1 MKIFGK
7 QLVGILL
14 AMMAGAAQ
22 GAWAD
27 SNVTTEADLLEAVNT
42 SQTVTLEADITT
54 PSQNGRLD
62 ISSGVNVTLDLN
74 GHTLTRPMTAADDG
88 GQVIFV
94 ANGGKLTIT
103 DSSNDKKGKITGGW
117 AYQGGGIYVQSGGE
131 LTING
136 GTITGNRAD
145 KKGDGYGFGGGI
157 ENHGTLTITGG
168 VITGNTAGQFGGG
181 IHNEGTLNITGGS
194 ITDNT
199 AGTYGGAIY
208 SNSTVSISGVTIS
221 GNSAQQGGGAISSEG
236 ETSLSNVTIT
246 GNSSNHYGGGIY
258 MFGTGTVQMSG
269 DCTITGNIAQAGGGI
284 FHVSNGAGVAGPTL
298 KMQDKPVVDNNSPND
313 VYLQSYQLI
322 TVTGAFTE
330 GTRIGVDTEIVQDVF
345 TTGYGKYHKWEMTN
359 PDKFFFVSNP
369 VLNGTIGTK
378 TTDNTSEAYL
388 THTTYKAIKYIERS
402 WDNEAKK
409 VADEEKT
416 CTSYTPISG
425 NDTGDNGWFG
435 LDNGWYVVTGNSS
448 YKTLNVTGTDA
459 HLIIPDGATLT
470 VTGGVK
476 VEQGHKL
483 TIYGQT
489 HDTGRLIANS
499 SAYESAAGIGS
510 GINAKA
516 GDVTIHGGT
525 IQATGNVGSTG
536 IGTGGPPQRH
546 HVKNGGG
553 TVVIYG
559 GNVTAT
565 GGGGGA
571 GIGGGAE
578 LDLGS
583 TFHFYMYGGTVTAQ
597 GGSYGGAGIGGGGN
611 GGGAYGK
618 VEGSTVDIYGGTLTA
633 TGGYNNYSH
642 LSGAGIGGGDGGDS
656 GMKVHIHG
664 GIVTAQCG
672 SFDGDGKRAIGP
684 GDGGDDYGELTIADD
699 LMVSAGYSVADS
711 APFDAGLRVSGCW
724 YRPYAVIAPC
734 THPNPTYTVSG
745 TSSTDT
751 HLKHCAY
758 CLTPFEAERHTFVNG
773 KCTVCGV
780 ELTTYQ
786 VTVNVP
792 KDNGAVDGVYEPF
805 TYQMVPGT
813 TFKLPA
819 SPITFSDR
827 VFAGWLV
834 GTPSNNSYRVSDGE
848 ELLAAGEEYTIT
860 GNVTFSAR
868 YSYIYIQLNDNADN
882 SETLSKYVGM
892 TATQVILK
900 DRTLYKDGA
909 WNTLCLPFDVALEAS
924 PLKGATVKTLE
935 SASFANGTLTLTF
948 SDDLTAIEAGK
959 PYIVKWT
966 AQSPST
972 VENPAFTGVTIS
984 TATADVET
992 NEVTF
997 KGIFSPKEIAG
1008 TDNTLLYLG
1017 ADNKLYYPSAA
1028 MTIGACRA
1036 YFQLA
1041 DGITAGDPA
1050 SGIRSF
1056 VLNFGDETMG
1066 INNGQWS
1073 TVNGQSE
1080 GWFTLDGRCLTGKPS
1095 AKGLYI
1101 YNGKKIVIK

>member
-1 MKIFGK
+1 MKTFGK

-22 GAWAD
+22 GIWAQ
-27 SNVTTEADLLEAVNT
+27 VTIDDGGTLTLNEDLTLNT
-42 SQTVTLEADITT
+42 GRIDI
-54 PSQNGRLD
+54 NG
-62 ISSGVNVTLDLN
+62 ITFTIDLN
-74 GHTLTRPMTAADDG
+74 GHKLTRPMTAAADG
-88 GQVIFV
+88 GQVIAV
-94 ANGGKLTIT
+94 LNGGNLTII
-103 DSSNDKKGKITGGW
+103 DSSGNNSGQITGGW
-117 AYQGGGIYVQSGGE
+117 AYQGGGIYVEAGGE
-131 LTING
+131 LTISG
-136 GTITGNRAD
+136 GTITGNRSD
-145 KKGDGYGFGGGI
+145 KREGTDYGYGGGI
-157 ENHGTLTITGG
+157 ENHGTVTITGG

-181 IHNEGTLNITGGS
+181 IHNEGTLNITGGT
-194 ITDNT
+194 ITNNT

-221 GNSAQQGGGAISSEG
+221 GNSAQQGGGAICSEG
-236 ETSLSNVTIT
+236 TLTLDGVTIT
-246 GNSSNHYGGGIY
+246 GNQAQNGGGIY
-258 MFGTGTVQMSG
+258 LFGTGTAQLKGESS
-269 DCTITGNIAQAGGGI
+269 ITGNTAQTGGGI
-284 FHVSNGAGVAGPTL
+284 LQVSNGAGVAGPTL

-330 GTRIGVDTEIVQDVF
+330 GTRIGVDTEIEQNVF
-345 TTGYGKYHKWEMTN
+345 TSGYGKYHVWEMTN

-510 GINAKA
+510 GINARA

-525 IQATGNVGSTG
+525 IQATGNVGSAG

-664 GIVTAQCG
+664 GTVTAQCG

-745 TSSTDT
+745 TLESDT
-751 HLKHCAY
+751 HTRHCNH
-758 CLTPFEAERHTFVNG
+758 CLTTFSPETHTFG
-773 KCTVCGV
+773 SDHKCSVCGV
-780 ELTTYQ
+780 ENDICI

-792 KDNGAVDGVYEPF
+792 ANNGATDGVYEAV
-805 TYQMVPGT
+805 TYRMVPGT
-813 TFKLPA
+813 TFTLPA
-819 SPITFSDR
+819 SPVTFSDR

-848 ELLAAGEEYTIT
+848 ELLAAGEEYTIN
-860 GNVTFSAR
+860 GDVTFTAR
-868 YSYIYIQLNDNADN
+868 YSYIYIQLADNADN

-909 WNTLCLPFDVALEAS
+909 WNTLCLPFNLDNFTGTPLE
-924 PLKGATVKTLE
+924 GATVKTL
-935 SASFANGTLTLTF
+935 STTAFANGTLTLTF

-992 NEVTF
+992 DEVTF

-1017 ADNKLYYPSAA
+1017 ADNTLYYPSAA

-1041 DGITAGDPA
+1041 DGITAGSVGSLA
-1050 SGIRSF
+1050 RI
-1056 VLNFGDETMG
+1056 VLNFGDED
-1066 INNGQWS
+1066 S
-1073 TVNGQSE
+1073 TQGVSTHLSPARGAGGE
-1080 GWFTLDGRCLTGKPS
+1080 AVTLDGRRLTGKPS

>member
-1 MKIFGK
+1 M
-7 QLVGILL
+7 
-14 AMMAGAAQ
+14 
-22 GAWAD
+22 
-27 SNVTTEADLLEAVNT
+27 
-42 SQTVTLEADITT
+42 
-54 PSQNGRLD
+54 
-62 ISSGVNVTLDLN
+62 
-74 GHTLTRPMTAADDG
+74 
-88 GQVIFV
+88 
-94 ANGGKLTIT
+94 
-103 DSSNDKKGKITGGW
+103 
-117 AYQGGGIYVQSGGE
+117 
-131 LTING
+131 
-136 GTITGNRAD
+136 
-145 KKGDGYGFGGGI
+145 
-157 ENHGTLTITGG
+157 
-168 VITGNTAGQFGGG
+168 
-181 IHNEGTLNITGGS
+181 
-194 ITDNT
+194 
-199 AGTYGGAIY
+199 
-208 SNSTVSISGVTIS
+208 
-221 GNSAQQGGGAISSEG
+221 
-236 ETSLSNVTIT
+236 
-246 GNSSNHYGGGIY
+246 
-258 MFGTGTVQMSG
+258 
-269 DCTITGNIAQAGGGI
+269 
-284 FHVSNGAGVAGPTL
+284 
-298 KMQDKPVVDNNSPND
+298 
-313 VYLQSYQLI
+313 
-322 TVTGAFTE
+322 
-330 GTRIGVDTEIVQDVF
+330 
-345 TTGYGKYHKWEMTN
+345 
-359 PDKFFFVSNP
+359 
-369 VLNGTIGTK
+369 
-378 TTDNTSEAYL
+378 
-388 THTTYKAIKYIERS
+388 
-402 WDNEAKK
+402 
-409 VADEEKT
+409 
-416 CTSYTPISG
+416 
-425 NDTGDNGWFG
+425 
-435 LDNGWYVVTGNSS
+435 VTGNSS

-510 GINAKA
+510 GKNARA

-525 IQATGNVGSTG
+525 IQATGNVGSAG
-536 IGTGGPPQRH
+536 IGTGGPPQRG

-664 GIVTAQCG
+664 GTVTAQCG

-745 TSSTDT
+745 TLESDT
-751 HLKHCAY
+751 HTRHCNH
-758 CLTPFEAERHTFVNG
+758 CLTTFSPETHTFG
-773 KCTVCGV
+773 SDHKCSVCGV
-780 ELTTYQ
+780 ENDICI

-792 KDNGAVDGVYEPF
+792 ADNGATDGVYEAV
-805 TYQMVPGT
+805 TYQMVPGA

-819 SPITFSDR
+819 SPTTFSDR

-834 GTPSNNSYRVSDGE
+834 GTPSNHSYRVSDGE
-848 ELLAAGEEYTIT
+848 ELREAGEEYTIT
-860 GNVTFSAR
+860 GNVTFTAR
-868 YSYIYIQLNDNADN
+868 YSYIYITLNDNADN

-892 TATQVILK
+892 TATQVIFK
-900 DRTLYKDGA
+900 DRTLYKDGK

-935 SASFANGTLTLTF
+935 SALFANGTLTLNF
-948 SDDLTAIEAGK
+948 SDDLTAIKAGK

-1017 ADNKLYYPSAA
+1017 ADNTLYYPSAAYPSAA

-1041 DGITAGDPA
+1041 DGITAGSDGSHA
-1050 SGIRSF
+1050 RI
-1056 VLNFGDETMG
+1056 VLNFGDEDSTQG
-1066 INNGQWS
+1066 VSTPLSPARKGRRDSGNGAGGEA
-1073 TVNGQSE
+1073 V
-1080 GWFTLDGRCLTGKPS
+1080 TLDGRRLNGKPS
-1095 AKGLYI
+1095 AKGIHI
-1101 YNGKKIVIK
+1101 YNGRAGGDYFCAEESPSNSPFARGRIELPQAFPDKGVEPWPKKFGEKALYLKKKS

>member
-1 MKIFGK
+1 MKKYF
-7 QLVGILL
+7 GILATL
-14 AMMAGAAQ
+14 FMAAQ
-22 GAWAD
+22 SLWAETT
-27 SNVTTEADLLEAVNT
+27 VTTADALYSAVTNN
-42 SQTVTLEADITT
+42 QTVTLGTDITLT
-54 PSQNGRLD
+54 NGRLD
-62 ISSGVNVTLDLN
+62 ISGTTVTLDLN
-74 GHTLTRPMTAADDG
+74 GHTLTRSLEAADEY
-88 GQVIFV
+88 GQVIFLQ
-94 ANGGKLTIT
+94 NGGKLTIK
-103 DSSNDKKGKITGGW
+103 DSSSSNSGKITGGW
-117 AYQGGGIYVQSGGE
+117 AKMGGGILVSSGCE
-131 LTING
+131 LTMTG
-136 GTITGNRAD
+136 GTITGN
-145 KKGDGYGFGGGI
+145 
-157 ENHGTLTITGG
+157 
-168 VITGNTAGQFGGG
+168 TAAELGGG
-181 IHNEGTLNITGGS
+181 IHNEGTLTMTGGT
-194 ITDNT
+194 IADNT

-208 SNSTVSISGVTIS
+208 SNSTVSISSATLS
-221 GNSAQQGGGAISSEG
+221 GNTAQSGGGAICSEG
-236 ETSLSNVTIT
+236 TLTLDGVTIT
-246 GNSSNHYGGGIY
+246 GNQAQNGGGIY
-258 MFGTGTVQMSG
+258 LFGTGTVQMSG

-345 TTGYGKYHKWEMTN
+345 TTGYGKYHEWEMTN

-510 GINAKA
+510 GINARA

-525 IQATGNVGSTG
+525 IQATGNHGSTG

-664 GIVTAQCG
+664 GTVTAQCG

-745 TSSTDT
+745 TLESDT
-751 HLKHCAY
+751 HTRHCNH
-758 CLTPFEAERHTFVNG
+758 CLTTFSPETHTFG
-773 KCTVCGV
+773 SDHKCSVCGV
-780 ELTTYQ
+780 ENDICI

-792 KDNGAVDGVYEPF
+792 ADNGATDGVYEAV
-805 TYQMVPGT
+805 TYRMVPGT
-813 TFKLPA
+813 TFSLPA

-834 GTPSNNSYRVSDGE
+834 GEALNHSYRTSDYE
-848 ELLAAGEEYTIT
+848 ELLAAGEEYTIN
-860 GNVTFSAR
+860 GDVTFTAR
-868 YSYIYIQLNDNADN
+868 YSYVYITLADDADN
-882 SETLSKYVGM
+882 SETLAKYADKFARIV
-892 TATQVILK
+892 TLK
-900 DRTLYKDGA
+900 DRTLYKDDS
-909 WNTLCLPFDVALEAS
+909 WNTLCLPFNIDTFSGTPLE
-924 PLKGATVKTLE
+924 GATVKTLE
-935 SASFANGTLTLTF
+935 SSAFNETDGTLTLNF
-948 SDDLTAIEAGK
+948 SDASKIEAGK
-959 PYIVKWT
+959 PYLVKW
-966 AQSPST
+966 AST
-972 VENPAFTGVTIS
+972 GGTNLTVIQFGNVTIS
-984 TATADVET
+984 NTTTDVKT
-992 NEVTF
+992 DEVTF
-997 KGIFSPKEIAG
+997 KGIFSPYAISGEDKTI
-1008 TDNTLLYLG
+1008 LYID
-1017 ADNKLYYPSAA
+1017 ADNKLCYPNAA

-1036 YFQLA
+1036 YFQLQ
-1041 DGITAGDPA
+1041 DGLTAGESSTA
-1050 SGIRSF
+1050 GAKSISHI
-1056 VLNFGDETMG
+1056 VLNFGDGVATG
-1066 INNGQWS
+1066 ITNTNFTDGTDQTGGWYDLSGRRLAGQ
-1073 TVNGQSE
+1073 
-1080 GWFTLDGRCLTGKPS
+1080 PS
-1095 AKGLYI
+1095 AKGIYI
-1101 YNGKKIVIK
+1101 NNGLKIVIK

>member
-1 MKIFGK
+1 MKK
-7 QLVGILL
+7 ATLAILAAL
-14 AMMAGAAQ
+14 LTVAQ
-22 GAWAD
+22 GLWAQTI
-27 SNVTTEADLLEAVNT
+27 VETEADLLNAVQN
-42 SQTVTLEADITT
+42 SQTVKLGKDITT
-54 PSQNGRLD
+54 ASQGGRLD
-62 ISSGVNVTLDLN
+62 INNGVTVTLDLN
-74 GHTLTRPMTAADDG
+74 GHTLKRQMTAADDG
-88 GQVIFV
+88 GQVIYI
-94 ANGGKLTIT
+94 ADGGKLTIT
-103 DSSNDKKGKITGGW
+103 DSGTGGKITGGW
-117 AYQGGGIYVQSGGE
+117 ARQGGGIYVEAGGE
-131 LTING
+131 LTISG
-136 GTITGNRAD
+136 GTITGNHAD
-145 KKGDGYGFGGGI
+145 TKDGGYGFGGAV

-181 IHNEGTLNITGGS
+181 IHNEGTLNMTGGS

-208 SNSTVSISGVTIS
+208 SNSTVSISGATIS
-221 GNSAQQGGGAISSEG
+221 GNTAESGGGGICCEG
-236 ETSLSNVTIT
+236 GTNLNNVTIT

-269 DCTITGNIAQAGGGI
+269 DCTITGNTAQEGGGI

-298 KMQDKPVVDNNSPND
+298 KMQDKPVVDNNAPND

-345 TTGYGKYHKWEMTN
+345 TTGYGAHHDWHIYD
-359 PDKFFFVSNP
+359 PQQFFFVSNP
-369 VLNGTIGTK
+369 VQNGTIGTK
-378 TTDNTSEAYL
+378 TAGDTSEAYL

-402 WDNEAKK
+402 WDSVAKK
-409 VADEEKT
+409 VTDEEKT
-416 CTSYTPISG
+416 CTGYTVISG
-425 NDTGDNGWFG
+425 NDTSDEGWFG
-435 LDNGWYVVTGNSS
+435 LDNGWYVVVGNASR
-448 YKTLNVTGTDA
+448 KVLNVTGTDA

-510 GINAKA
+510 GINARA

-664 GIVTAQCG
+664 GTVTAQCG

-684 GDGGDDYGELTIADD
+684 GDGGDNYGELTIADD

-745 TSSTDT
+745 TLESDT
-751 HLKHCAY
+751 HTRHCNH
-758 CLTPFEAERHTFVNG
+758 CLTTFSPETHTFG
-773 KCTVCGV
+773 SDHKCSVCGV
-780 ELTTYQ
+780 ENDICI

-792 KDNGAVDGVYEPF
+792 ADNGATDGVYEAV
-805 TYQMVPGT
+805 TYRMVPGT
-813 TFKLPA
+813 TFTLPA
-819 SPITFSDR
+819 SPVTFSDR

-834 GTPSNNSYRVSDGE
+834 GTPSNNSYTARYDDD
-848 ELLAAGEEYTIT
+848 LLAAGEEYTIN
-860 GNVTFSAR
+860 GDVTFSAR
-868 YSYIYIQLNDNADN
+868 YSYIYIQLADNADN
-882 SETLSKYVGM
+882 SEALFNYNGKKARGVTLSG
-892 TATQVILK
+892 
-900 DRTLYKDGA
+900 RTLYKDGA
-909 WNTLCLPFDVALEAS
+909 WNTLCLPFNLDNFTGTPLE
-924 PLKGATVKTLE
+924 GATVKTL
-935 SASFANGTLTLTF
+935 STTTFANGTLTLTF

-1017 ADNKLYYPSAA
+1017 ADNTLYYPSAK

-1041 DGITAGDPA
+1041 DGITAGSDGSLA
-1050 SGIRSF
+1050 RI
-1056 VLNFGDETMG
+1056 VLNFGDED
-1066 INNGQWS
+1066 S
-1073 TVNGQSE
+1073 TQGVSTPLSPARGAGGE
-1080 GWFTLDGRCLTGKPS
+1080 AVTLDGRLLTGKPS